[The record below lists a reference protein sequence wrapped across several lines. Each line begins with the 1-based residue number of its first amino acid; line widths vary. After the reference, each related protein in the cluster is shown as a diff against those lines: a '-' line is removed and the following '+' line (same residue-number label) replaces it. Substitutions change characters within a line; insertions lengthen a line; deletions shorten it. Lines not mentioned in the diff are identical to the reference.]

1 MPFPIQRIQTTYR
14 RLEFLL
20 KKDFVAQIFKKIP
33 LSNSNLSDNLG
44 MRSVLKWLYGH
55 VPR

>member
-1 MPFPIQRIQTTYR
+1 MPFPIQRIQTYR

-20 KKDFVAQIFKKIP
+20 KKDFVAQIFKKTP

>member
-33 LSNSNLSDNLG
+33 LSDSNLSDNLD
-44 MRSVLKWLYGH
+44 MNSVLKWLYGH